1 MKAWKCNCFAKGGR
15 LHQQVAKLKKIF
27 PEKKLFKLTTIDA
40 KNSLMQSKY
49 FFRQKV
55 FQDAQCGIFDRY
67 VPAKKVEKF
76 CPPLSQSKF
85 FMVLAFYHLKRL
97 DRLPSYH
104 TVVENTKDLLFYTEG
119 PFLAVI
125 MFANL
130 RTPNWKWWG
139 LFIVTSSI

>member
-1 MKAWKCNCFAKGGR
+1 MKAWKCNCFAKGRR

-55 FQDAQCGIFDRY
+55 FQDAQCGIFNRY
-67 VPAKKVEKF
+67 VSKNEF
-76 CPPLSQSKF
+76 CLPLSQSKF
-85 FMVLAFYHLKRL
+85 FMVEPLSFSSNQMFL
-97 DRLPSYH
+97 DGLLTLHS
-104 TVVENTKDLLFYTEG
+104 VLENVKKLFCTEG
-119 PFLAVI
+119 PISVVI

-139 LFIVTSSI
+139 LFKKVVYM